1 MGIEQFRSNDR
12 QIPSTTE
19 YRPETDGSG
28 ECGNA
33 DGEVRA
39 DHRVVGVARLAWET
53 HRVVL
58 TLERAITTREFATLR
73 YVQRSEA
80 GVRDS
85 NGLRLKSF
93 AIEVANQTPLA
104 ETLAGRRSAAETR
117 ARAGEAS
124 SFEAA
129 LRRELARELAYRG
142 GVYAVVDA
150 TRRRWD
156 RATHASGAPAF
167 TLERLRVSSKVQEA
181 QIEVRR
187 VGYRALLGA
196 ALGGPAGL
204 VWEADDERPHVLA
217 AWRVELSD
225 PEGVPLD
232 GSARVLVDL
241 PAPAS
246 EAPLAVVVFDLVS
259 GTWRRVGYEAVDEA
273 VRVRVEAPAVVAL
286 AALPL
291 REVKL
296 WGGVTPVWFD
306 GASPLTAQ
314 AFAAAIDESV
324 IGVGV
329 QERPSRYWDFVA
341 VDDDEVDRRL
351 RWGERVLIV
360 RDQDAPPMMV
370 EMPAALVKGPVWRGT
385 R

>member
-1 MGIEQFRSNDR
+1 M
-12 QIPSTTE
+12 
-19 YRPETDGSG
+19 
-28 ECGNA
+28 
-33 DGEVRA
+33 
-39 DHRVVGVARLAWET
+39 
-53 HRVVL
+53 
-58 TLERAITTREFATLR
+58 
-73 YVQRSEA
+73 
-80 GVRDS
+80 RDS
-85 NGLRLKSF
+85 DGRRLESF
-93 AIEVANQTPLA
+93 TIEVANQTLLA
-104 ETLAGRRSAAETR
+104 ETLAGRRAAAETR

-156 RATHASGAPAF
+156 RAAHASGAPAF
-167 TLERLRVSSKVQEA
+167 TLERLRVSSRVQEA

-196 ALGGPAGL
+196 VLGGPAAL

-217 AWRVELSD
+217 AWRVDLSD

-232 GSARVLVDL
+232 GTARLVVDL
-241 PAPAS
+241 PAPGS
-246 EAPLAVVVFDLVS
+246 DAPLAVVVFDLV
-259 GTWRRVGYEAVDEA
+259 GGDWRRVEYEAIEEA

-291 REVKL
+291 REVRL

-314 AFAAAIDESV
+314 AFAAAVDESV

-329 QERPSRYWDFVA
+329 QERPSRYWDFIA
-341 VDDDEVDRRL
+341 VDDAEVDRPL

-360 RDQDAPPMMV
+360 RNQDAPSMVV
-370 EMPAALVKGPVWRGT
+370 EMPAPLVKGPVWRGV